1 VSVGD
6 LLIVARMGAGVTPPP
21 VRSCFGVTVE
31 PFAFLTGLGVPAM
44 VLCLLKGQTTLNDP
58 VPLLKGGM
66 VGSDNVVE
74 GHGQGLG
81 WGLVNCSTDGGRCD
95 RPP

>member
-1 VSVGD
+1 MSVGD
-6 LLIVARMGAGVTPPP
+6 LIIVPWNGAAEPPP
-21 VRSCFGVTVE
+21 VRSCLRV
-31 PFAFLTGLGVPAM
+31 PIKPLPILTGLGVPAM
-44 VLCLLKGQTTLNDP
+44 VLCLLKGKTPLNDP

-74 GHGQGLG
+74 GHGSVG